1 MTLQHWNRLTEW
13 PLTAAALVFLGVYA
27 WDVIGDLHG
36 RLAETADIITWVI
49 WAAFV
54 IDYIVSLTLAKPRL
68 HWFLHHL
75 LDLAIVV
82 LPVFRP
88 LRLLRLVRLVTV
100 LQRAVGTA
108 FRGRLVIY
116 VISSATLLVF
126 IAALAELDAEQNA
139 RGSNIRDFGDSV
151 WWACV
156 TIASVGYG
164 DYYPVTPEGK
174 VVAVGLM
181 IAGLALLG
189 SVTAL
194 LASWFIEQ
202 INRNRVEQEVAE
214 VEATVI
220 DDLRSGDLEDEAR
233 AERADPVPDQPAT
246 SS

>member
-1 MTLQHWNRLTEW
+1 MTLRRWNRLTEW
-13 PLTAAALVFLGVYA
+13 PLTIAAVVFVVAYA
-27 WDVIGDLHG
+27 WDVIGDLRGTSH
-36 RLAETADIITWVI
+36 LIADLVTWVI
-49 WAAFV
+49 WAAFIV
-54 IDYIVSLTLAKPRL
+54 DYVVSLILAKPRG
-68 HWFLHHL
+68 HWFVHHL

-82 LPVFRP
+82 LPMFRP

-100 LQRAVGTA
+100 LQRAVGSA

-116 VISSATLLVF
+116 VATSAALLVF
-126 IAALAELDAEQNA
+126 IAALAELEAEQNA
-139 RGSNIRDFGDSV
+139 PGANIRDFGDSV

-181 IAGLALLG
+181 VAGLALLG

-202 INRNRVEQEVAE
+202 IDRTRVDEEVAE

-220 DDLRSGDLEDEAR
+220 DDLRSGDLEEQAR
-233 AERADPVPDQPAT
+233 AEAPVPDQPT